1 MPAQHLKFPRLFRP
15 ITLKGVTL
23 RNRIAISAHFAGW
36 WVTDGLPNE
45 EFAAYLE
52 ERAKGGIGLFV
63 IGATG
68 PTYEAGPDWIQN
80 TSEAIIPRYRMLVE
94 AGHRHGTKVF
104 AQLIHTGD
112 PLPAPAAARIRL
124 GMQADVVPRTRQRP
138 RCPDRSAADLRALA
152 GSFGEAAARA
162 RAGGVDGLELHAH
175 EGNMHAQFLSPI
187 WNRRSDDYGGPLV
200 NRMRFVVETL
210 QEMRSAIGAD
220 MPLGIR
226 LKAHDLETGG
236 MTTEDYVALIA
247 RLGSMGLV
255 DFISLTAGDGG
266 LHHGPL
272 PRPDGEWL
280 PLVLQ
285 IRRST
290 SLPIMHAG
298 RITTPEMAEEA
309 LTGGMLDIVCMTKS
323 HIADPHFA
331 RKVQEGRLEEI
342 RYCTRCLQSCIG
354 DTEQMGCVYNP
365 VTGRERS
372 WAALKPAQQKKR
384 VVIVG
389 AGPAGMEAAL
399 VAHARGHEVIAFE
412 KSGQVGGQ
420 VLLAA
425 ASPMRRM
432 FIRIAEFYQRQAQKG
447 AFEIRLSTPATTA
460 SIASMEPDAVVVAT
474 GCRPRAAQVPG
485 GRETWTVPDALNRNL
500 NGIEKLLVVDRTG
513 TMHALMLSDYLSAL
527 GLEVDYITP
536 AARAASAVDG
546 MTREEMLG
554 RLQERGVRFSVEE
567 ELVYWDEQC
576 ALIRHSRFVEE
587 RALPGVDAVVISAGA
602 EPVNGLAL
610 ELRGVV
616 PEVYTIGDAN
626 TPRTVQEATLQ
637 GGLAGRML

>member
-1 MPAQHLKFPRLFRP
+1 MPAQPWKFPRLFRP
-15 ITLKGVTL
+15 ITLKNVTL

-45 EFAAYLE
+45 EFAAYIE

-68 PTYEAGPDWIQN
+68 PTYDAGPDWIQN

-94 AGHRHGTKVF
+94 AGRRHGAKVF

-112 PLPAPAAARIRL
+112 PLPVPAAARIRL
-124 GMQADVVPRTRQRP
+124 GMQAHVVPRARQRP
-138 RCPDRSAADLRALA
+138 RCPDRSAAELRALA
-152 GSFGEAAARA
+152 RRFGEAAARA
-162 RAGGVDGLELHAH
+162 RAGDVDGLELHAH

-187 WNRRSDDYGGPLV
+187 WNRRTDEYGGPLA

-210 QEMRSAIGAD
+210 QAMRDAIGED

-226 LKAHDLETGG
+226 LKAHDQEKGG

-247 RLGSMGLV
+247 RLESMGLV
-255 DFISLTAGDGG
+255 DYVSLTAGDGG
-266 LHHGPL
+266 LHHGPM

-280 PLVLQ
+280 SLVLQ
-285 IRRST
+285 IKQTT
-290 SLPIMHAG
+290 SLSIMHAG
-298 RITTPEMAEEA
+298 RITTPQMAEEA
-309 LTGGMLDIVCMTKS
+309 LTGGMLDVVCMTKS
-323 HIADPHFA
+323 HIADPHFS
-331 RKVQEGRLEEI
+331 RKVQEGRLEDI

-354 DTEQMGCVYNP
+354 DSEHMSCVYNP
-365 VTGRERS
+365 VTSRERTWS
-372 WAALKPAQQKKR
+372 ALKPAQQKRR

-399 VAHARGHEVIAFE
+399 VAHARGHEVIVCE

-432 FIRIAEFYQRQAQKG
+432 FVRIAEFYQRQAQKG
-447 AFEIRLSTPATTA
+447 EFEIRLSTSATTD
-460 SIASMEPDAVVVAT
+460 SIASIEPDAVIIAT
-474 GCRPRAAQVPG
+474 GCKPRTAQVPG
-485 GRETWTVPDALNRNL
+485 SRETWTVPDALNRNL

-513 TMHALMLSDYLSAL
+513 AMHALMLSDYLSAL
-527 GLEVDYITP
+527 GLEVEYITP
-536 AARAASAVDG
+536 ATRAACAIDG

-554 RLQERGVRFSVEE
+554 RLQDRGVRFSVEE
-567 ELVYWDEQC
+567 ELVYWDDRS
-576 ALIRHSRFVEE
+576 ALIRHSRFVED

-637 GGLAGRML
+637 GGLVGRML